1 MENRKEEVKVLIG
14 GDLCKDGKG
23 STESGGRK
31 GRRRGKRKSKKIN
44 GEGKKLCIYLKE
56 LRLSTLNGSGEGD
69 KEREW
74 TYTGRKRGSVIDYVL
89 GNKRQ
94 GRR

>member
-31 GRRRGKRKSKKIN
+31 GRRRRGKRKSKKIN

-56 LRLSTLNGSGEGD
+56 LRLSTLNGSREGD
-69 KEREW
+69 KERKW
-74 TYTGRKRGSVIDYVL
+74 TYRKKKRVIHRL
-89 GNKRQ
+89 RIGK
-94 GRR
+94 